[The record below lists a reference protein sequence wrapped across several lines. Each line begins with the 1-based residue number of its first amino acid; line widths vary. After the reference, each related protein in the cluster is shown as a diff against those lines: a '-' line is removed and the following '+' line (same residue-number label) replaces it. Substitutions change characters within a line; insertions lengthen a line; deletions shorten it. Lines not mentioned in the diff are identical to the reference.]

1 MNQFF
6 RNRSI
11 VLVFL
16 SLNFYFSGAQQSL
29 PSEIPIPDW
38 ARSGVIYEVN
48 LRQYTPEGTFSA
60 FRKHLPRLKEMG
72 VDVLWLMPIFPISKE
87 KRKGTLGSYYSISS
101 YTEVNP
107 EFGTKD
113 EFKILVKEIHRL
125 GMKVILDWVPN
136 HTGWD
141 HNWIMEHPEW
151 YLHDPVTDT
160 IVHVEKTDWYDVA
173 DLDYNQKSMRISMIK
188 AMLYWVD
195 VLGVD
200 GFRQDV
206 AYLVPDQF
214 WNQFLRTLISLKKEL
229 FLLAEAEVPEFRNA
243 SYFHADYA
251 WTFKSLSWDIAAG
264 IKNAKDFRVYHQ
276 LDQEKFKKG
285 CHMYFTSN
293 HDENSWNGTEFEKL
307 GSAHQLFSA
316 LTFTFD
322 GIPLIYSGQEEPLRR
337 RLRFFEKDTIGFRN
351 YQYASFYQKLAG
363 IRKSHPVFWPDVP
376 VIWSDNSN
384 PGNVLSYTR
393 KNNLEEALCIF
404 NLSATEQEV
413 SIQNIPSK
421 TSYKDLMTGKK
432 MKIASDKKI
441 RLKPWEY
448 IILIK

>member
-1 MNQFF
+1 M
-6 RNRSI
+6 
-11 VLVFL
+11 
-16 SLNFYFSGAQQSL
+16 
-29 PSEIPIPDW
+29 
-38 ARSGVIYEVN
+38 
-48 LRQYTPEGTFSA
+48 
-60 FRKHLPRLKEMG
+60 
-72 VDVLWLMPIFPISKE
+72 
-87 KRKGTLGSYYSISS
+87 
-101 YTEVNP
+101 
-107 EFGTKD
+107 
-113 EFKILVKEIHRL
+113 
-125 GMKVILDWVPN
+125 
-136 HTGWD
+136 
-141 HNWIMEHPEW
+141 
-151 YLHDPVTDT
+151 
-160 IVHVEKTDWYDVA
+160 
-173 DLDYNQKSMRISMIK
+173 
-188 AMLYWVD
+188 
-195 VLGVD
+195 
-200 GFRQDV
+200 
-206 AYLVPDQF
+206 
-214 WNQFLRTLISLKKEL
+214 
-229 FLLAEAEVPEFRNA
+229 
-243 SYFHADYA
+243 
-251 WTFKSLSWDIAAG
+251 SWDIAAG

-337 RLRFFEKDTIGFRN
+337 RLRFFEKDTIDFRN
-351 YQYASFYQKLAG
+351 YQYASFYQKLDG

-376 VIWSDNSN
+376 VIWLDNSN

-432 MKIASDKKI
+432 IKIASDKKI